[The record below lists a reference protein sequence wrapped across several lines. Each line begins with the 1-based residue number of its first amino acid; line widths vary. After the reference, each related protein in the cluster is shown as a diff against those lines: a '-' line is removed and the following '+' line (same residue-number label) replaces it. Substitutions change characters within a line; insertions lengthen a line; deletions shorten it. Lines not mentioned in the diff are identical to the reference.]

1 MKFLA
6 QEKEVAGIQDE
17 RFTPDLLQRE
27 AARAWELQQAGV
39 FREMYFRSDRH
50 EAILILEC
58 ESLSAAQKALNS
70 LPLVQSGLIQFDLA
84 PLVPYDGFARL
95 FEKNGTCSRHR

>member
-6 QEKEVAGIQDE
+6 LEKESAGITEEQ
-17 RFTPDLLQRE
+17 FTPALLREE

-50 EAILILEC
+50 EAVLVLEC
-58 ESLSAAQKALNS
+58 ASIGDAQKAIDS
-70 LPLVQSGLIQFDLA
+70 LPLVRKGLIQFEIA

-95 FEKNGTCSRHR
+95 FEK